1 MNREP
6 KANYT
11 KEFREQAV
19 KLVTVDGLS
28 QLEAGR
34 RLSLS
39 NKTLGNWVRAAQK
52 GKLTEIG
59 KQQKPETDLE
69 AEPARVKRELA
80 VVTME
85 RDVLKKATVYFA
97 KEFAVKYDRIE
108 TMRQDYPV
116 TLLCRVF
123 EVGASGYYAW
133 RKRPTSPRAKE
144 NARLEVEIAAAH
156 ERTRQTYGPERLQ
169 RDL

>member
-19 KLVTVDGLS
+19 KLVLVDGLS

-52 GKLTEIG
+52 GKLRSVVNSG
-59 KQQKPETDLE
+59 GQ
-69 AEPARVKRELA
+69 RVK
-80 VVTME
+80 
-85 RDVLKKATVYFA
+85 
-97 KEFAVKYDRIE
+97 
-108 TMRQDYPV
+108 Q
-116 TLLCRVF
+116 RVDF
-123 EVGASGYYAW
+123 
-133 RKRPTSPRAKE
+133 
-144 NARLEVEIAAAH
+144 
-156 ERTRQTYGPERLQ
+156 
-169 RDL
+169 

>member
-19 KLVTVDGLS
+19 KLVLVDGLS

-59 KQQKPETDLE
+59 KQQKPETDVD
-69 AEPARVKRELA
+69 AEVARVKRELA
-80 VVTME
+80 VITLE
-85 RDVLKKATVYFA
+85 RYVLKKATVYFA
-97 KEFAVKYDRIE
+97 KESR
-108 TMRQDYPV
+108 
-116 TLLCRVF
+116 
-123 EVGASGYYAW
+123 
-133 RKRPTSPRAKE
+133 
-144 NARLEVEIAAAH
+144 
-156 ERTRQTYGPERLQ
+156 
-169 RDL
+169 